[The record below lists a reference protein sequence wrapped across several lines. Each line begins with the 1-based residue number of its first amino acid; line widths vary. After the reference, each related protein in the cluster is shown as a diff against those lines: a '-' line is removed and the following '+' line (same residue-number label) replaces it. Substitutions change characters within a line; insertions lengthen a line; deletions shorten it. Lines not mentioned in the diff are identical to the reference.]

1 MHLPSQACSLRRL
14 HVIMRLALQLELAAH
29 RCALREC
36 PLGAVGT
43 RGVSKID
50 PARSKPQHHVAPAK
64 PHRALRGRERHA
76 ACLLRQP
83 GGARPT
89 HLPCLAGFMSS

>member
-43 RGVSKID
+43 RGDDLNPFDNSLIAK
-50 PARSKPQHHVAPAK
+50 APS
-64 PHRALRGRERHA
+64 RLMALFHFSRTE
-76 ACLLRQP
+76 
-83 GGARPT
+83 
-89 HLPCLAGFMSS
+89 FSSTA